1 MHGRPPRRGTVSGMD
16 SRRDVPGAFTQTA
29 ELDLLLHEADD
40 EAVLPAPSPGADD
53 DESTRERLDE
63 LILAGLVSP

>member
-1 MHGRPPRRGTVSGMD
+1 MD

-29 ELDLLLHEADD
+29 EIDLLLHEAGD

>member
-1 MHGRPPRRGTVSGMD
+1 ME
-16 SRRDVPGAFTQTA
+16 SRRDVSGAFTQIA
-29 ELDLLLHEADD
+29 EPDLLPAWAGD
-40 EAVLPAPSPGADD
+40 EAMLPAPSPGADD

>member
-1 MHGRPPRRGTVSGMD
+1 ME
-16 SRRDVPGAFTQTA
+16 SRRDVPGAFTRTA
-29 ELDLLLHEADD
+29 EPDLLPAEAGE
-40 EAVLPAPSPGADD
+40 EAVLPAPSPGASD